1 MKVRFTIVLTLL
13 TAVGYFLTAQDYR
26 LAYIEQYKDIAIQEM
41 ERSGV
46 PASIKLAQAIL
57 ESDFGRSD
65 LARRANNHFGIKC
78 GVNWDG
84 REFYKEDDDYDENG
98 KLVKSCFR
106 VYRSPEAS
114 FIAHSEFLR
123 DPTKDFRYGFLF
135 RLDPTDYRSWANGLK
150 RAGYATAA
158 NYHERLISLIET
170 FKLHEYDRLGQTP
183 VVDVTLPNQPNT
195 PAFGYNND
203 VRFVLSANNETVST
217 ISRRTDVSLGQL
229 IKYNEQLN
237 DGEQRL
243 AEGTVVYLQPK
254 RNSFRGRAE
263 SHLVKEGETMFDIS
277 QNYGIKLS
285 KLLQRNRLEK
295 GMEPAAGQS
304 IKLRGGKVKE
314 RPALRGEA
322 TPNKP
327 VNGER
332 IELEEAP
339 ATPPPANKP
348 VTVQPER
355 ESGIRPVTPTPS
367 PATPAPP
374 ANTQPQTTQP
384 APTQPANN
392 TPVNTPPAPV
402 KPEEPRS
409 EPRQNAPVVQP
420 NPTTPN
426 SAPQPAAAPVY
437 HTVEKGDTLWNIS
450 QRYQTTVAA
459 IRQLNNMTNDNIQLG
474 QRLRVK

>member
-1 MKVRFTIVLTLL
+1 MKVRFSIVLMLL
-13 TAVGYFLTAQDYR
+13 IAVGYLLTAQDHR
-26 LAYIEQYKDIAIQEM
+26 VAYIEQFKDIAIQEM
-41 ERSGV
+41 ERAGV

-98 KLVKSCFR
+98 KLIKSCFR

-123 DPTKDFRYGFLF
+123 DPTKEFRYGFLF
-135 RLDPTDYRSWANGLK
+135 RLDPTDYRSWAIGLK

-158 NYHERLISLIET
+158 NYHERIINLIET
-170 FKLHEYDRLGQTP
+170 FKLNEYDRLGQTP
-183 VVDVTLPNQPNT
+183 VVDVTVPNQPNT

-217 ISRRTDVSLGQL
+217 IARRADVSLSQL

-254 RNSFRGRAE
+254 RNAFRGRAE
-263 SHLVKEGETMFDIS
+263 SHLVQAGETMFAIS
-277 QNYGIKLS
+277 QNYGIKLT
-285 KLLQRNRLEK
+285 KLLKRNRMET

-304 IKLRGGKVKE
+304 IKLRGGKVKT

-322 TPNKP
+322 TPDKP

-332 IELEEAP
+332 IELEDTP
-339 ATPPPANKP
+339 VTPPSATPPPTAPKP

-355 ESGIRPVTPTPS
+355 ESGIRPVTTP
-367 PATPAPP
+367 PAPTTP
-374 ANTQPQTTQP
+374 ANTQPT
-384 APTQPANN
+384 NN
-392 TPVNTPPAPV
+392 TPTPPPAPI
-402 KPEEPRS
+402 KPEEPQS
-409 EPRQNAPVVQP
+409 EPRPSTPVVQP
-420 NPTTPN
+420 TAPVTTP
-426 SAPQPAAAPVY
+426 PPAAAPVY

-459 IRQLNNMTNDNIQLG
+459 IRQLNSMANDNIQLG